1 MCHLPAEGPARGL
14 VAPVPAPAP
23 SLRGPV
29 AVSPGDKPQ
38 SLHIADPRVPRP
50 QCPRWPPPCSWLLP
64 PTQAALGPLYLPGD
78 AVRPGAWLTP
88 PGLGCSRG
96 DGGPVTHSHALLSVG
111 RSTLGGSDAQ
121 LQLLQHPAASPGP
134 QALGPWLA
142 LSSSSP
148 EPGRQRVSVN
158 WGRWYLPGP
167 PQGPRMGST
176 GVELRVAPTHAWP
189 SSLSPGAE
197 WRQPSLWRLAGA
209 GQGLAPR
216 PGEEQEGPGRAGRR

>member
-1 MCHLPAEGPARGL
+1 MPSACRGARERPRSTGACSRPL
-14 VAPVPAPAP
+14 ASGSCRRVPQGQAAVITHCRPPCPTSPVSSPAP
-23 SLRGPV
+23 SLLLAAPSYSGCPGPTLPAGGCRTPWGV
-29 AVSPGDKPQ
+29 ANPSGP
-38 SLHIADPRVPRP
+38 
-50 QCPRWPPPCSWLLP
+50 WLLP
-64 PTQAALGPLYLPGD
+64 WRRGP
-78 AVRPGAWLTP
+78 
-88 PGLGCSRG
+88 
-96 DGGPVTHSHALLSVG
+96 SHPQPRVAQCGKVDI
-111 RSTLGGSDAQ
+111 GGSDAQ